1 MRDLSCPLL
10 IEQLLQHMQDLPVN
24 LLRNEMIGD
33 KERVEIK

>member
-10 IEQLLQHMQDLPVN
+10 IEQHMQDLPVN